1 MTKKNKKIISYEKA
15 MLELQE
21 IVQAFQ
27 EEVVSIDQI
36 SEKVKRSAELIKY
49 CQEKL
54 RSTEKDVNELLGEG

>member
-27 EEVVSIDQI
+27 EEVVSIDQV

-54 RSTEKDVNELLGEG
+54 RRTEKEVDELLG